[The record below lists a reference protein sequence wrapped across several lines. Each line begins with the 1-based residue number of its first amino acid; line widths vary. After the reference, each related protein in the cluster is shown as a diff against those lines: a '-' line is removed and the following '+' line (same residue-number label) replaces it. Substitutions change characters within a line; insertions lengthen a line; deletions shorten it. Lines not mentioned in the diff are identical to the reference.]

1 MLTALRQLW
10 SDDSGQDIAEYALLL
25 TVILVLV
32 IATVSLIGTRANA
45 IFQTVA
51 DALQ

>member
-1 MLTALRQLW
+1 MTALRHFW
-10 SDDSGQDIAEYALLL
+10 ANDDGQDIAEYALLL

-45 IFQTVA
+45 IFTTVA
-51 DALQ
+51 NALQ